1 LPIVRRAMAMDGGS
15 SSDVLVSE
23 SLWQRNQQ
31 NEHQI
36 FWKALF
42 GGSASAHIP
51 LPTVIGVS
59 RR

>member
-1 LPIVRRAMAMDGGS
+1 MAMDGGS

-23 SLWQRNQQ
+23 SLWQDDKKT
-31 NEHQI
+31 EDHVS
-36 FWKALF
+36 WKALF
-42 GGSASAHIP
+42 GGNMTAHIP